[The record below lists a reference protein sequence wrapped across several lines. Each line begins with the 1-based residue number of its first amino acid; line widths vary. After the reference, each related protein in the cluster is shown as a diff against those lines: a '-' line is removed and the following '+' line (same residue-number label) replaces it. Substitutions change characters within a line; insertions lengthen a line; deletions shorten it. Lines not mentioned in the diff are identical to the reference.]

1 MNKKFKSSKV
11 KKDFQSKKGGWT
23 LVELCVAMI
32 ALAILVGLSV
42 QAIKPRRL
50 MITPFAYAGLQ
61 NLRQANNHILN
72 KCNEGEVYGCSSNT
86 GLLPDTTE
94 GQISMM
100 QDWMNNHI
108 LPDEDKDPTI
118 PDDRRPELS
127 TMDEIYCHEV
137 ANLFTL
143 INDSVHCKYKDGEG
157 ETMLPKGS
165 TPGVPN
171 FQTANMVAYY
181 YLERPW
187 KKIMRATPMEG
198 SDMSMQTTDE
208 TFMKQIFIDVNG
220 NDGPNK
226 LGEDQFPLRI
236 YMTGEIIPGACGL
249 YYAEIAPID
258 GTPAVILDEDLFCD
272 NVALWTEGDKNNQK
286 EDNWIEQ
293 SYPFSYNLYRS
304 HVPDIS
310 DPETRKTT
318 TLIRGASYKTAACKS
333 GRDVL
338 IPREGF
344 CDIDNDGTDY
354 ETDLNAKNYK
364 TLQDCSTGTEGENA
378 FCVTRISRPA
388 NPGIFRLPLSL

>member
-181 YLERPW
+181 YLER
-187 KKIMRATPMEG
+187 T
-198 SDMSMQTTDE
+198 
-208 TFMKQIFIDVNG
+208 
-220 NDGPNK
+220 
-226 LGEDQFPLRI
+226 
-236 YMTGEIIPGACGL
+236 
-249 YYAEIAPID
+249 
-258 GTPAVILDEDLFCD
+258 
-272 NVALWTEGDKNNQK
+272 
-286 EDNWIEQ
+286 
-293 SYPFSYNLYRS
+293 
-304 HVPDIS
+304 
-310 DPETRKTT
+310 
-318 TLIRGASYKTAACKS
+318 
-333 GRDVL
+333 
-338 IPREGF
+338 
-344 CDIDNDGTDY
+344 
-354 ETDLNAKNYK
+354 
-364 TLQDCSTGTEGENA
+364 
-378 FCVTRISRPA
+378 
-388 NPGIFRLPLSL
+388 